1 MQNFIST
8 ETSSQTAMACEQAAL
23 FGATPGPDEF
33 DNREIWNEEEALAGI
48 EEAIHILAGAVAP
61 DGTQLADERE
71 SLLWGFVNTLHAQ
84 VQRLDRGIDKIA
96 PEMKDLGQEQDGSEI
111 KSRELER
118 LTDRVQNLGDRRD
131 AFEAM
136 RDLAAEGYRTET
148 GDTWRPRNGSHSSQT
163 GKLTSAAIDARDYL
177 RARKDRE
184 TSAHLP
190 EGTLVAFTGGK
201 DFGDVTAIWRSL
213 DSIKIKYDDMVLL
226 HGGGPGAEKIA
237 ASWAEKNGVHQVV
250 CKPNWDRDGKAA
262 PFRRNDVLLNF
273 LPKGLVAFPA
283 LASRTT
289 CRQGTQ
295 DRNPRPSRRRITAP
309 FRVGPRHH
317 TAEVGPFF
325 MPVCIKSR
333 PMAGRFAPPPIVR
346 AYARWR
352 LLVLRT
358 MHRRLSARRFAPSPY
373 AGAEAP
379 RWRPA
384 IPHCNFIIRIPKTA
398 MTDEPLLCATSF
410 GSERIFAFF
419 RHHGPGGLGNLPSR
433 QHALVQKRPQTALRD
448 IDAARFQHLMH
459 LSHRH
464 PLRLLLDQPLPQ
476 TVQHIRQ
483 AQLRR
488 HKFRQLAVYGIEVD
502 IRFVEAFRR
511 HIPSLSAI
519 SGFVIRPRCIRRLS
533 DHRSEEREPWQSET
547 PAMMVRALA

>member
-71 SLLWGFVNTLHAQ
+71 SLLWGFVNALHAQ
-84 VQRLDRGIDKIA
+84 VQRLDRGVDKIA

-111 KSRELER
+111 KSRELE
-118 LTDRVQNLGDRRD
+118 LVTDRVQNLGDRRD

-201 DFGDVTAIWRSL
+201 DFGDVTAIWHSL
-213 DSIKIKYDDMVLL
+213 DSIKLKYDDMVLL

-273 LPKGLVAFPA
+273 LPKGLLAFPGSGITNNLVDKA
-283 LASRTT
+283 RKIGIPSFSPPRSGTL
-289 CRQGTQ
+289 QG
-295 DRNPRPSRRRITAP
+295 R
-309 FRVGPRHH
+309 
-317 TAEVGPFF
+317 
-325 MPVCIKSR
+325 
-333 PMAGRFAPPPIVR
+333 PPPSHGRGRPPFCAGWLEKQTHGGALR
-346 AYARWR
+346 ATANRAS
-352 LLVLRT
+352 LRS
-358 MHRRLSARRFAPSPY
+358 LA
-373 AGAEAP
+373 AP
-379 RWRPA
+379 RSSNDASPP
-384 IPHCNFIIRIPKTA
+384 I
-398 MTDEPLLCATSF
+398 
-410 GSERIFAFF
+410 GS
-419 RHHGPGGLGNLPSR
+419 
-433 QHALVQKRPQTALRD
+433 ALRA
-448 IDAARFQHLMH
+448 I
-459 LSHRH
+459 
-464 PLRLLLDQPLPQ
+464 
-476 TVQHIRQ
+476 
-483 AQLRR
+483 
-488 HKFRQLAVYGIEVD
+488 AVRG
-502 IRFVEAFRR
+502 R
-511 HIPSLSAI
+511 
-519 SGFVIRPRCIRRLS
+519 
-533 DHRSEEREPWQSET
+533 
-547 PAMMVRALA
+547 